1 MEEQKAKTLNM
12 KGEET
17 QEKKFTYEQL
27 NDACNQLLQQNRELV
42 MRNRELEQF
51 VMNKRLDYLFKVL
64 EFSKEFSSDFIGNCA
79 SEIQEAMTLPQEEA
93 KEEKG
98 E

>member
-1 MEEQKAKTLNM
+1 MEEQKTKTLNM

-79 SEIQEAMTLPQEEA
+79 SEIQEAMTLPQEET